1 MRAQGLGITVS
12 LDYSSAVAANRFGL
26 GARPGEL
33 DLIGADARGWLEAQ
47 LRGTAPSLAATGLR
61 STADIL
67 TDASV
72 IRQQIQAQRRA
83 VQQQTTLP
91 MTSGPS
97 PPYGRWRLRFYRLSL
112 GRKS

>member
-1 MRAQGLGITVS
+1 MS
-12 LDYSSAVAANRFGL
+12 LDYSAAVAANRFGL
-26 GARPGEL
+26 GAKPGEL

-83 VQQQTTLP
+83 VAGKP
-91 MTSGPS
+91 AANGSPS
-97 PPYGRWRLRFYRLSL
+97 AGMRHHGTGRAPD
-112 GRKS
+112 